1 MPTGKG
7 QETVKC
13 TPIAAVMLTAP
24 AWAVAG
30 EAKMDVAAIQEVAAQ
45 APPLPRPEGPVAR
58 VGTARALY
66 EAARTCKPG
75 TTILLAAGVYVLDRP
90 VVVSADRVSLR
101 GAGGDREKV
110 ILDRRGGRGRRD
122 ACVLVAGADDVLIAD
137 LTCRDCDGHG
147 VQIAPHVG
155 AQRTRI
161 YNVKFHNIWTRGVK
175 GSHPKYGHEPIG
187 ADREEILR
195 KRPTGGEVRH
205 CLFVND
211 HRKRLDDPYHGDYV
225 GGIDMTWLKD
235 WVIADNVFVGIR
247 GRNGGGRGAIF
258 LWVHCEDVM
267 VERNVIVNCDRG
279 ICFGNPSG
287 SRPHMT
293 RGLARN
299 NFVVGGAGK
308 AIEMCRTVDT
318 RVCHNTVV
326 ARSVK
331 HPRSVHFFQGSK
343 GGGSYNNI
351 VHGRVDVEAGVASG
365 GNVVGDC
372 TGWFVNRAVGDL
384 HLTAKAVRAF
394 GAGRPLK
401 DIRRDFDGQERRS
414 PPDAGADERPVR

>member
-1 MPTGKG
+1 M
-7 QETVKC
+7 VKC
-13 TPIAAVMLTAP
+13 RPIAAVMLTAP

-30 EAKMDVAAIQEVAAQ
+30 EAKVDLVAIQKVAAA
-45 APPLPRPEGPVAR
+45 APPLPKPKEPIAR

-66 EAARTCKPG
+66 EAAGTCTPG
-75 TTILLAAGVYVLDRP
+75 TTILLADGVYVLNRP
-90 VVVSADRVSLR
+90 VVISAGRVSLR

-110 ILDRRGGRGRRD
+110 VLDRRGGRGRRD
-122 ACVLVAGADDVLIAD
+122 ACILVAGADDVLIAD

-187 ADREEILR
+187 PDREEVLR
-195 KRPTGGEVRH
+195 KRPTGGEIRY

-211 HRKRLDDPYHGDYV
+211 HPKRLDDPFRGDYV
-225 GGIDMTWLKD
+225 GGIDMMWLKD

-258 LWVHCEDVM
+258 IWVHSEDV
-267 VERNVIVNCDRG
+267 VAERNIIVNCDRG

-293 RGLARN
+293 RGIARN

-318 RVCHNTVV
+318 RVCHNTVA
-326 ARSVK
+326 ARSID

-343 GGGSYNNI
+343 GGRFYNNI
-351 VHGRVDVEAGVASG
+351 VHGRVSLEAGVASG
-365 GNVVGDC
+365 GNIVGDC
-372 TGWFVNRAVGDL
+372 AGWFVNRAVGDL
-384 HLTAKAVRAF
+384 HLTDKAARAF
-394 GAGRPLK
+394 GAARPLK
-401 DIRRDFDGQERRS
+401 DVRQDFDGQERRS
-414 PPDAGADERPVR
+414 PPDVGADERPVR